1 YLIALAMPLIVQYQ
15 SMLNS
20 KTLKLMLT
28 IVVSASVISSCS
40 KDTEEV
46 ERPEQIYYEL
56 AQTRMRAKNFFSA
69 VEALEMIEARY
80 PFGRYAEQ
88 AQSELIYAHYMN
100 GDDEA
105 SHSAA
110 EKFIRLHPRHPN
122 IDYAYFMR
130 GLASYTRD
138 KTLFVRL
145 FNADLSQ
152 RDVSGAKQA
161 FAELTEFLTRFPNS
175 QYAPYAQQRLIY
187 LRNLIAQSEL
197 SAADYYVRRGAYI
210 AAIRRAKYVLEN
222 IPNSSQ
228 NLRAL
233 KILKLCYKELDYLE
247 LENDIDLV
255 IAQNFSEVVEANND
269 EQGFS
274 IWPFGR
280 EKTPAPQS

>member
-1 YLIALAMPLIVQYQ
+1 MCIRD
-15 SMLNS
+15 
-20 KTLKLMLT
+20 T
-28 IVVSASVISSCS
+28 ISSCS

-46 ERPEQIYYEL
+46 ERPEQVYYEL

-69 VEALEMIEARY
+69 IEALEMIEARY

-145 FNADLSQ
+145 FDADLSK
-152 RDVSGAKQA
+152 RDISGAKQS
-161 FAELTEFLTRFPNS
+161 FAELTEFLTRFPSS
-175 QYAPYAQQRLIY
+175 QYSSYAQQRLIY
-187 LRNLIAQSEL
+187 LRNLIAKSEL
-197 SAADYYVRRGAYI
+197 SAADYYVRRGAYV
-210 AAIRRAKYVLEN
+210 AAIRRAKYVIEN
-222 IPNSSQ
+222 IPNSSE

-233 KILKLCYKELDYLE
+233 QILKTCYRELDYLE
-247 LENDIDLV
+247 LEKDIDLI
-255 IAQNFSEVVEANND
+255 IAENFNISPSRKEE

-274 IWPFGR
+274 FWPFGR
-280 EKTPAPQS
+280 ENTPAPKS

>member
-1 YLIALAMPLIVQYQ
+1 
-15 SMLNS
+15 
-20 KTLKLMLT
+20 
-28 IVVSASVISSCS
+28 
-40 KDTEEV
+40 
-46 ERPEQIYYEL
+46 
-56 AQTRMRAKNFFSA
+56 
-69 VEALEMIEARY
+69 MIEARY

-145 FNADLSQ
+145 FDADLSK
-152 RDVSGAKQA
+152 RDISGAKQS

-175 QYAPYAQQRLIY
+175 QYSAYAQQRLIY
-187 LRNLIAQSEL
+187 LRNLIAKSEL
-197 SAADYYVRRGAYI
+197 SAADYYVKRGAYV
-210 AAIRRAKYVLEN
+210 AAIRRAKYVIEN
-222 IPNSSQ
+222 IPNSSE

-233 KILKLCYKELDYLE
+233 QILKTCYRELDYLE
-247 LENDIDLV
+247 LEKDIDLI
-255 IAQNFSEVVEANND
+255 IAENFNISPSQKEK

-274 IWPFGR
+274 FWPFGR
-280 EKTPAPQS
+280 ESAPAPKS